1 MKINI
6 VIIKIFLNLIVEY
19 CFEDMLFK
27 ILNLLNG
34 CKYKVVILK
43 FCIYIYLFFL
53 KYIIMIYFLKLKG
66 KKDY

>member
-1 MKINI
+1 
-6 VIIKIFLNLIVEY
+6 
-19 CFEDMLFK
+19 MLFK

-43 FCIYIYLFFL
+43 FCIYIYLFYL
-53 KYIIMIYFLKLKG
+53 KYIIMIYFLKLKE